1 MQNDIPNL
9 NIFMMC
15 ESLNY
20 SALSD
25 LPNGYYFRNCKKDE
39 LDIWKAMPFDD
50 AETASEYYN
59 FMTDYFNDVYA
70 EKGDLFF
77 DKCIFVCN
85 KENQPIGTCFAWKAY
100 NTITTIHW
108 WKVSKDYEG
117 RGIGRAL
124 LSHILRSITPE
135 DFPVFLHTQ
144 PESFRAIKLYA
155 DFGFSFLE
163 DKMIGHRK
171 NHYFKSVPVLKEL
184 IPEKFYVTF
193 TTSKA
198 PEFFLKAVASSLV
211 NQF

>member
-1 MQNDIPNL
+1 MPLFNL
-9 NIFMMC
+9 T
-15 ESLNY
+15 ESGMVWNQ
-20 SALSD
+20 
-25 LPNGYYFRNCKKDE
+25 
-39 LDIWKAMPFDD
+39 I
-50 AETASEYYN
+50 
-59 FMTDYFNDVYA
+59 
-70 EKGDLFF
+70 
-77 DKCIFVCN
+77 KCR
-85 KENQPIGTCFAWKAY
+85 
-100 NTITTIHW
+100 IT
-108 WKVSKDYEG
+108 DYEG

-171 NHYFKSVPVLKEL
+171 NHYFESVPVLKEL